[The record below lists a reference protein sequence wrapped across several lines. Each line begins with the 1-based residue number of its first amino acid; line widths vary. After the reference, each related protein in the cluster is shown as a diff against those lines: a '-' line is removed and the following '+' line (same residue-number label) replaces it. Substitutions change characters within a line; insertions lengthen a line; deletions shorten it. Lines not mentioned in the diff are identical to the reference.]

1 MEQATVAIVGMGAVG
16 STAAHT
22 LLLSTQGIN
31 IMLVDINESK
41 CKGEKQDLDDAVLTS
56 GSSKIVSGSL
66 KDAGQADIIVITA
79 GIAQKPCQTRLELL
93 EINKTIMTS
102 IIKNMQPIKKS
113 AIIIVVANPVDI
125 LTLQVHKTAGLPHNQ
140 VFGSGTLL
148 DTIRLKEILSERLSI
163 TAESINIDVLGEHG
177 DSQFVTWSTATIDS
191 LPLET
196 IKKFTETERHEIE
209 QQVRN
214 KAYEI
219 IACKGSTSFGIAA
232 CIETYCHAI
241 LYDKKSIIPISCYQE
256 KSDICLSVPVI
267 IGKSGIEKVMPL
279 ILNQEEQEKMDNCIA
294 ILKGFN

>member
-1 MEQATVAIVGMGAVG
+1 MEQPTIAIVGMGVVG

-41 CKGEKQDLDDAVLTS
+41 CKGEKQDLDDAVSTS

-66 KDAGQADIIVITA
+66 KDAGQADIVVITA

-93 EINKTIMTS
+93 ETNKTIMTS
-102 IIKNMQPIKKS
+102 ILENMQPIKKS

-125 LTLQVHKTAGLPHNQ
+125 LTLHVHKTAGLPSNQ

-148 DTIRLKEILSERLSI
+148 DTIRLKEILSELLSVA
-163 TAESINIDVLGEHG
+163 TESLHIDVLGEHG
-177 DSQFVTWSTATIDS
+177 DSQVVAWSTATVDGIH
-191 LPLET
+191 LEK
-196 IKKFTETERHEIE
+196 IKKFTHIERQEIE
-209 QQVRN
+209 EQVRN

-241 LYDKKSIIPISCYQE
+241 LYDKKSIIPVSCYQE
-256 KSDICLSVPVI
+256 KSDICLSIPAI

-279 ILNQEEQEKMDNCIA
+279 ILNQEEQEKMNECIKK
-294 ILKGFN
+294 LKGFN